1 MSDTPPAPRGRRSLW
16 IAVAVGLVAVAAI
29 AGVKAW
35 DVAVREP
42 RRVEESFGVQR
53 VSPAVAAPP
62 LQAQAADGRPI
73 ALADLKGQV
82 VFVNFW
88 ATWCPPCRD
97 EMPSMIWLGQELAA
111 RHPGRFRML
120 AVSVDEGW
128 PEVAQFFGGRAPPGI
143 TLALDPDQ
151 LATRAYYCAA
161 RGTCPEAFKFPES
174 YVVDASGRLVA
185 YVVGPRD
192 WAHPAARKFLERL
205 LD

>member
-1 MSDTPPAPRGRRSLW
+1 MSDVSPTPKGRRNLLL
-16 IAVAVGLVAVAAI
+16 ALAVGVAAAVAI
-29 AGVKAW
+29 AGAKVW
-35 DVAVREP
+35 DVHVGEP
-42 RRVEESFGVQR
+42 RRVDESFGVQR

-62 LQAQAADGRPI
+62 LQAQAVDGRPI
-73 ALADLKGQV
+73 TVADLKGQV

-97 EMPSMIWLGQELAA
+97 EMPSMVRLGQELAA

-128 PEVAQFFGGRAPPGI
+128 PEVAQFFGGRVPPGI
-143 TLALDPDQ
+143 TLALDPEQ

-161 RGTCPEAFKFPES
+161 RGACPEAFKFPES